1 MKIDPT
7 KVAGVS
13 QTRRS
18 DKSKKAG
25 SSAFSDLLGETSD
38 TGSARQTSATQ
49 NVEHVFAAQEVGDRE
64 GSARKARERAE
75 EMLEKLEDI
84 RTGLLLGGI
93 PTDKLKQLALVARQ
107 QREEFTDPR
116 LTEILNDIELRAL
129 VELAKY
135 DPSS

>member
-18 DKSKKAG
+18 EKTKKTG
-25 SSAFSDLLGETSD
+25 SSTFSTLLGETSD
-38 TGSARQTSATQ
+38 SAPAEQTRSLSG
-49 NVEHVFAAQEVGDRE
+49 VESVFAAQDVGDRE
-64 GSARKARERAE
+64 GNAKRARERAE
-75 EMLEKLEDI
+75 AMLEKLEDI
-84 RTGLLLGGI
+84 RTGLLVGAI
-93 PTDKLKQLALVARQ
+93 PVNKLRQLAQVAKE

-116 LTEILNDIELRAL
+116 LAEVLNDIELRAR

-135 DPSS
+135 DPNA